1 MVMLYY
7 APLKNKTP
15 KAQGILFSVFYNKEH
30 IALLSSTNIWGIKKY
45 FYLRVR
51 TQNKPIYY

>member
-15 KAQGILFSVFYNKEH
+15 KAQGILFSVFCNKEPK
-30 IALLSSTNIWGIKKY
+30 ALFS
-45 FYLRVR
+45 F
-51 TQNKPIYY
+51 